1 MSLYELSDA
10 SDVGFIIDHVPI
22 AEEAVRFADIHGLD
36 PYDLGLYGG
45 EEYELIVTVRP
56 QLWEVAKRVIA
67 DVGGTLIRIGKVIG
81 EKRIEL
87 RTNGEIRN
95 IERRGWEHFKMEK
108 P

>member
-1 MSLYELSDA
+1 
-10 SDVGFIIDHVPI
+10 VPI

-36 PYDLGLYGG
+36 PYDLSLYGG

-56 QLWEVAKRVIA
+56 QLWETAERAIA
-67 DVGGTLIRIGKVIG
+67 DVGGTLIRIGRVIR

-87 RTNGEIRN
+87 RTDGEIRN
-95 IERRGWEHFKMEK
+95 IERRGWEHFKMER